1 MVGWGGVGWGGV
13 GWGFEVIAIDFVR
26 SKNRSER
33 VNSVMDYK
41 GRRDARQ
48 RKEFHIM
55 PQAPFSPK
63 EIFGNMKN
71 IIIS

>member
-1 MVGWGGVGWGGV
+1 MRGAHGEGVGGWRGGAV
-13 GWGFEVIAIDFVR
+13 GWGFEVIAIDFAR

-48 RKEFHIM
+48 RKEYC
-55 PQAPFSPK
+55 PFPLGGLL
-63 EIFGNMKN
+63 EGPWL
-71 IIIS
+71 ISC